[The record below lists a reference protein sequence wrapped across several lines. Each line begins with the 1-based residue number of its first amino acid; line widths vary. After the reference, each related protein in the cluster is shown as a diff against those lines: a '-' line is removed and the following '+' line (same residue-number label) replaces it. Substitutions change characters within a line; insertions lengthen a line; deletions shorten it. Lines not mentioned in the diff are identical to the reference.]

1 MKISKKIF
9 DLRKDRNL
17 TIKQLSVGAGVAT
30 GTLSDIENGKHFPSL
45 STLLKLSRFYN
56 VNIYELLGEN
66 HK

>member
-9 DLRKDRNL
+9 DLRKNRKL
-17 TIKQLSVGAGVAT
+17 TIRQLSAGAGVAT

-56 VNIYELLGEN
+56 VNIYDLLGDN
-66 HK
+66 RK